1 MPSVSDTILTTQIT
15 FPVGEIT
22 NSSETNYT
30 SSGLVVC
37 NTTSVDNDVLDWSWQ
52 LTIDLDRAH
61 QDQLSFLPSLPSHPT
76 TVIDDE
82 GIYFSSL
89 ASMHA
94 VSQQTMLF

>member
-1 MPSVSDTILTTQIT
+1 M
-15 FPVGEIT
+15 FPVGQIT
-22 NSSETNYT
+22 NSSETNT

-61 QDQLSFLPSLPSHPT
+61 QDQLSFLPSLPSHST

-82 GIYFSSL
+82 GIYFSN
-89 ASMHA
+89 M
-94 VSQQTMLF
+94 VSIQLVS